1 MIGLTAMYCPAHAP
15 ISCLIEEHLGKWPG
29 TSWFLQKRHSRSS
42 LWLPAPSRA
51 PETQAGRGLK
61 VTYLAAPPLPRNTFP
76 EGSSSPLSQS
86 VQMCAHHIPGSCVVP
101 PGKIS
106 KSPKTKPFSRS
117 LLKSNLQENKRDE
130 SQKSQAQVESM
141 ELLRFQPPL
150 PILSTVAQF
159 TGELCVS
166 RPPHCS
172 CSISLVAVSVGA
184 YAQPS
189 HSQEK
194 PPRHHLSWPHHLQD
208 ITFQRNSGKKLTC
221 NEVCSH

>member
-1 MIGLTAMYCPAHAP
+1 MVRKKLVSP
-15 ISCLIEEHLGKWPG
+15 K
-29 TSWFLQKRHSRSS
+29 
-42 LWLPAPSRA
+42 
-51 PETQAGRGLK
+51 ETFKELA
-61 VTYLAAPPLPRNTFP
+61 LAAGSLKGSRDAGWKGAEGYIPCCNPLPRNTFP

-86 VQMCAHHIPGSCVVP
+86 VQMCAHHIPGSSVER
-101 PGKIS
+101 PGKIC
-106 KSPKTKPFSRS
+106 KSPKTKLFSRS

-150 PILSTVAQF
+150 QILSMVAQF
-159 TGELCVS
+159 LGELCVS

-172 CSISLVAVSVGA
+172 CCISLVAVSMGA

-189 HSQEK
+189 HRQEK
-194 PPRHHLSWPHHLQD
+194 PPRHHISWPHHLQD